1 MLKRDSL
8 SNLHSKET
16 RRFSIHNKDI
26 FKYDYSEYLNLCLE
40 EYRNNIYDLDLIND
54 NEECIR
60 EVVNYYNYIYGNYYE
75 NVLNV
80 FENNPNEKSIVNES
94 YLLKLDLLN
103 KRHIESLYNI
113 SILSIS
119 DKLKYYMLR
128 GEVKKNKDD
137 IIEDDKLI
145 QEKNNENRTLKKN
158 LFTNDSVKTNMNLN
172 DFNNNKSKFLD
183 KNSKLY
189 TNDELSST
197 DMKREEEFDIIKYL
211 FYIIRLVEYSLSS
224 ENGNLSS
231 FYNRLKIYFFRDNV
245 NENYYNY
252 IYLLTLCLHCL
263 ENITSNIVTFDIKDI
278 ENEEL
283 NLVNEK
289 NNSVYSS
296 TNKMNSSQNSI
307 KRKYSTSNFRNY
319 TSSNEN
325 NNNFHQNN
333 LLTNNNN
340 NNNNFLRAESKECNS
355 FKIYSNNMYFYKI
368 FFYLLSFLNF
378 YLEDMIKDGSL
389 LYSDMMKMHS
399 ESNARRNRKDQ
410 MINSSNVINGT
421 TNNSSMSSFID
432 GKEELFFQGKNKVSY
447 CNILLKSLN
456 IINNLMNLDALR
468 EKIMNSSNDLNE
480 LKIFL
485 SKFYKYLNEYDD
497 IEVYKNF
504 YISLYKTYIFIFPE
518 ELEKENYFSPMLLFE
533 NIVNNGNL
541 IRMRTIVD
549 TLIFCFNDKKFVYF
563 FEENINITKVLFIFV
578 TYSSRLLSNKQY
590 ELITNIS
597 FLFYIILI
605 KFPNVSI
612 TIFHILNEN
621 NDYIMKYNED
631 KKFNSIFNNINE
643 HVNMLF
649 LSTIHKNKNLATIIS
664 LIFSKLINLYCQF
677 SAKKNLDN
685 NNNTLQNNIN
695 NNYPYGTHINTN
707 NYGLRNLNSSYL
719 NANGQNVSNVPGTT
733 LIKNANVNNLNYSY
747 ASNNENEG
755 NKLYKEIFCK
765 IFDNIKNNERNS
777 VIKAI
782 LINLHIIPDVYSSNN
797 LFQIE
802 ENSEKTRYIIVI
814 INFLFT
820 LMKTKF
826 YDAIHENTFEYID
839 YFIDEL
845 KKSVH
850 MKNIKLVCGY
860 ISLLL
865 NYSLNKKTNNLN
877 ETADLK
883 SSIFIKNIHYNNQPN
898 IIKIHKALYESGALT
913 FLISSLYESKDS
925 LIIYNC
931 VYSISFL
938 LYKKSILDYDKN
950 IELSNMKIA
959 ILNIVRHY
967 YNLDMYLENYTENF
981 IDYKGFLKGNSK
993 KNLSLHED
1001 DNYNTLLNKLNKRN
1015 SYECD
1020 DLNKKYLYEEE
1031 NKFLL
1036 GDKNDNY
1043 LLNHMNT
1050 NYGSNIKKIGSNENI
1065 GNKNVFPSLKYQY
1078 TGANYE
1084 NSFYLNFDKIFF
1096 ETVKNRKSSFNFY
1109 FDTIYN
1115 TQYLFNFLL
1124 HNFLFYSKDADE
1136 YSKKYLLNILLH
1148 NNITRSS
1155 DISFYSNKI
1164 KNLNSQ
1170 FNESQSRIE
1179 IYKQDLER
1187 YKDVINVL
1195 NKEIEEKQNAHN
1207 VLIQKIRKENEMEI
1221 DRKLQ
1226 ENNNLENIISQKNDI
1241 IDELQRKYEEV
1252 YMQKKETEEENVNIK
1267 NKTVSM
1273 ESLLKSLQSKYTHMQ
1288 SQNKTLNNKLID
1300 QKNRINEGIS
1310 IINSLTSE
1318 NEKLK
1323 TIEENQNNELEGTF
1337 KKLIVVVKELSDK
1350 NKELEEKEKKIKTYN
1365 GDIQELKTIIN
1376 KSNND
1381 LKEQALII
1389 ENYTG
1394 LNKNL
1399 NEELNNA
1406 NKNLE
1411 LSKRYIMNYEK
1422 NEEEMKNRIMK
1433 LEKELYEKSEECEIK
1448 TQKLIMKEK
1457 ELSDKDIQL
1466 KKIASVIIN

>member
-16 RRFSIHNKDI
+16 RRFSHNKEN
-26 FKYDYSEYLNLCLE
+26 FSYDYSEYLNLCLE

-54 NEECIR
+54 NEECMR
-60 EVVNYYNYIYGNYYE
+60 ELVNYYNYIYKNYYE
-75 NVLNV
+75 NIINV
-80 FENNPNEKSIVNES
+80 FENSNNEKPYTSES
-94 YLLKLDLLN
+94 YFLKLDLLN
-103 KRHIESLYNI
+103 KQHIEALYNI

-128 GEVKKNKDD
+128 GEIKKNKDYTE
-137 IIEDDKLI
+137 EDKID

-158 LFTNDSVKTNMNLN
+158 MFTNDALKQNINLTDFTNKT
-172 DFNNNKSKFLD
+172 KYLD
-183 KNSKLY
+183 KNSRIHV
-189 TNDELSST
+189 NDELSLNEV
-197 DMKREEEFDIIKYL
+197 KREEFDIIKYL
-211 FYIIRLVEYSLSS
+211 FYLIRSVEYSISS
-224 ENGNLSS
+224 ENGNMSS
-231 FYNRLKIYFFRDNV
+231 FYNYLKIYFFRDSV

-263 ENITSNIVTFDIKDI
+263 ENITSNIVTFDIKET

-283 NLVNEK
+283 KLVNEK
-289 NNSVYSS
+289 SS
-296 TNKMNSSQNSI
+296 SYFNIAKMNTSQNNI
-307 KRKYSTSNFRNY
+307 KRKYVTSNLRSHL
-319 TSSNEN
+319 SSNDNNTNSHHNSTIN
-325 NNNFHQNN
+325 NN
-333 LLTNNNN
+333 TNY
-340 NNNNFLRAESKECNS
+340 LRVTSKECNS
-355 FKIYSNNMYFYKI
+355 FKIYNNHIYFYKI
-368 FFYLLSFLNF
+368 FFYLLNFLNF
-378 YLEDMIKDGSL
+378 YLEDMIKDSSL
-389 LYSDMMKMHS
+389 LYSDMMKMHA
-399 ESNARRNRKDQ
+399 ENNVRRNRKEQ
-410 MINSSNVINGT
+410 ILTSSNLLNGS
-421 TNNSSMSSFID
+421 TNTNLSFMD
-432 GKEELFFQGKNKVSY
+432 GKDELLFLGKNRVTY

-456 IINNLMNLDALR
+456 IINNLMNLDAVR
-468 EKIMNSSNDLNE
+468 EKIMNSSDDLNE

-485 SKFYKYLNEYDD
+485 SKYYKYLNEYDD

-541 IRMRTIVD
+541 IRMRTIID

-590 ELITNIS
+590 ELVTNIS

-621 NDYIMKYNED
+621 NDYIIKYNED

-643 HVNMLF
+643 HINMLF
-649 LSTIHKNKNLATIIS
+649 LSTIHKNKSLATVIS
-664 LIFSKLINLYCQF
+664 LIFSKLIHLYCQF
-677 SAKKNLDN
+677 CAKKNNLENVQNNLN
-685 NNNTLQNNIN
+685 NNFA
-695 NNYPYGTHINTN
+695 YGTHLSTN
-707 NYGLRNLNSSYL
+707 NYNLRNLNSSYM
-719 NANGQNVSNVPGTT
+719 NVNGQNINAPAYNLSKNV
-733 LIKNANVNNLNYSY
+733 NANNLNYSY

-755 NKLYKEIFCK
+755 NKFYKEIFCR
-765 IFDNIKNNERNS
+765 IFDNIKTNERNA

-782 LINLHIIPDVYSSNN
+782 LINLHIIPDVYSSNTI
-797 LFQIE
+797 FHIE
-802 ENSEKTRYIIVI
+802 ENIEKTRYIIVI

-826 YDAIHENTFEYID
+826 YETIHENTFEYID
-839 YFIDEL
+839 YFIEEL
-845 KKSVH
+845 KKSVN

-967 YNLDMYLENYTENF
+967 YNLDSYLEKYTENF

-1001 DNYNTLLNKLNKRN
+1001 DNYNSLLNKLNKRN
-1015 SYECD
+1015 SHEFD
-1020 DLNKKYLYEEE
+1020 DINRKYLYEEE
-1031 NKFLL
+1031 NRYLL
-1036 GDKNDNY
+1036 SDKNDNY
-1043 LLNHMNT
+1043 LPNHINT
-1050 NYGSNIKKIGSNENI
+1050 NYSQNLNKNITSNENI
-1065 GNKNVFPSLKYQY
+1065 GNKNIFPSLKYKY
-1078 TGANYE
+1078 ASANYE
-1084 NSFYLNFDKIFF
+1084 NSFFLNFDKIFF
-1096 ETVKNRKSSFNFY
+1096 ETIKNRKSSFNFY

-1170 FNESQSRIE
+1170 FNESQSRLE

-1207 VLIQKIRKENEMEI
+1207 ILIQKIRKENEIEI
-1221 DRKLQ
+1221 NRKVQ
-1226 ENNNLENIISQKNDI
+1226 ENNNLENIIAQKNEI
-1241 IDELQRKYEEV
+1241 IDELQKKYEEV
-1252 YMQKKETEEENVNIK
+1252 YLQKKETEEENVNIK
-1267 NKTVSM
+1267 NRTVSM
-1273 ESLLKSLQSKYTHMQ
+1273 ESLLKSLQAKYTQIQ
-1288 SQNKTLNNKLID
+1288 SQNKALNNKLSD
-1300 QKNRINEGIS
+1300 QTNRINEGINV
-1310 IINSLTSE
+1310 INSLTSE

-1350 NKELEEKEKKIKTYN
+1350 KKELDEKEKKIKTYSS
-1365 GDIQELKTIIN
+1365 DIQELKTIIN
-1376 KSNND
+1376 KSDNE

-1389 ENYTG
+1389 ENFTG

-1411 LSKRYIMNYEK
+1411 ISKRYLMNYEK

-1433 LEKELYEKSEECEIK
+1433 LEKELFEKNEECEIK
-1448 TQKLIMKEK
+1448 TQKLLLKEK
-1457 ELSDKDIQL
+1457 ELSDKEIQL